1 MNRLHPVL
9 LALVALAVSSL
20 SLTACSGGD
29 EGAGADPQRRRVAV
43 VPKGTTHVFW
53 KAVERG
59 AREAGAELGVD
70 VFFDAQL
77 DEGDRAG
84 QIQVV
89 EQLVGSGVDA
99 LCIAPLDSK
108 ALVRPLAEVRARGVP
123 VLVFDS
129 PLEGVAGTDFVGYV
143 GTDNRAAGRLGA
155 AALAERLGGRGKVVL
170 LRYRVGSGSTMER
183 EEGFLEYMDA
193 QPDIEV
199 LVRDRYAG
207 STAAEAQNEAL
218 ALLPQLREADG
229 VFCAQESASVGM
241 LLALRREALLERLV
255 FVGFDSSPTL
265 VEALRAGEID
275 ALVVQDPARM
285 GRLTVEAAVA
295 HLDGRAVPAST
306 DTGAVVVGASDLAD
320 PRIAA
325 LLE

>member
-1 MNRLHPVL
+1 MQR
-9 LALVALAVSSL
+9 LVAQVLAATVCL
-20 SLTACSGGD
+20 SMLVACDGGGES
-29 EGAGADPQRRRVAV
+29 EGSTRRRIAV

-53 KAVERG
+53 TAVERG
-59 AREAGAELGVD
+59 AKSTEQELGVD
-70 VFFDAQL
+70 VVWDAQL

-89 EQLVGSGVDA
+89 EQLLASGVDA
-99 LCIAPLDSK
+99 LCLAPLDSR
-108 ALVRPLAEVRARGVP
+108 ALVPTVASARARGVP
-123 VLVFDS
+123 VIVFDS
-129 PLEGVAGTDFVGYV
+129 PLEGEAPKDFAGYV

-155 AALAERLGGRGKVVL
+155 QALIDAMGGKGKVVL

-183 EEGFLEYMDA
+183 EEGFLEVA
-193 QPDIEV
+193 SANPGVEV
-199 LVRDRYAG
+199 LVQDRYAG
-207 STAAEAQNEAL
+207 STAAEAQTEAL

-229 VFCAQESASVGM
+229 VFCSQESATVGM
-241 LLALRREALLERLV
+241 LLALRREALLGELV

-265 VEALRAGEID
+265 VDALRAGEID

-285 GRLTVEAAVA
+285 GELAVRLAVQQ
-295 HLDGRAVPAST
+295 LDSGSIPPST
-306 DTGAVVVGASDLAD
+306 DTGAVVATAANIAE